1 MAVPLRQMPVDW
13 ESPEAAEL
21 DPFRYGWRPK
31 YVRLPNGELDEQQ
44 IPLTLEDLLDPQL
57 GDVVTQ
63 SDPHFDL
70 MIVLAELLR
79 RHYSSREDVF
89 VAGDLKMLWG
99 IPGIPEPSP
108 DIAVIFGVRKKRDS
122 RRTSFRCKREGT
134 RPSLIIELVSS
145 IDSGT
150 RDNDYEKKVK
160 IYQRVGIPEYFI
172 FDPPTPVTGEHLLLT
187 GYRLDAA
194 GRYQEVDPDP
204 QGRLFSLTTNL
215 LFGVAEDGHSP
226 LVIDAATGEAIP
238 TSSQLEEAR
247 RIAKEE
253 TRAAQAES
261 RMAQTKAWVAE
272 EKARTAEEK
281 ALRESEAREAAEAEV
296 ARLRALLEERGRS

>member
-21 DPFRYGWRPK
+21 DPFRYGWRPR
-31 YVRLPNGELDEQQ
+31 YVRLPNGELDEQR

-63 SDPHFDL
+63 SEPHFGL
-70 MIVLAELLR
+70 MIALAELLR
-79 RHYSSREDVF
+79 RHYESRDDVY
-89 VAGDLKMLWG
+89 VAGDMKMLWG

-108 DIAVIFGVRKKRDS
+108 DIAVIFGVRNKLDP
-122 RRTSFRCKREGT
+122 RTSFRCKREGT

-150 RDNDYEKKVK
+150 RNNDYEKKVK

-172 FDPPTPVTGEHLLLT
+172 FDPPTPVTDERLLLT

-194 GRYQEVDPDP
+194 GRYREVDPDSL
-204 QGRLFSLTTNL
+204 GRLNSVTANL
-215 LFGVAEDGHSP
+215 LFGVSDNGRSP
-226 LVIDAATGEAIP
+226 EVIDAATGKTISTP
-238 TSSQLEEAR
+238 GQLDKARQAAEAR
-247 RIAKEE
+247 AL
-253 TRAAQAES
+253 A
-261 RMAQTKAWVAE
+261 AE
-272 EKARTAEEK
+272 ERVRTAE
-281 ALRESEAREAAEAEV
+281 AEI
-296 ARLRALLEERGRS
+296 ARLRAELNRKASS

>member
-31 YVRLPNGELDEQQ
+31 FVHLPNGELDEQR

-63 SDPHFDL
+63 SEPHFDL
-70 MIVLAELLR
+70 MIALAELLR
-79 RHYSSREDVF
+79 RHYESQDDVY
-89 VAGDLKMLWG
+89 VAGDMKMLWG

-108 DIAVIFGVRKKRDS
+108 DLAVIFGVRGKSDP
-122 RRTSFRCKREGT
+122 RTSFRCKREGT

-150 RDNDYEKKVK
+150 RNNDYEKKVR

-172 FDPPTPVTGEHLLLT
+172 FDPPSPVTEECLWLT
-187 GYRLDAA
+187 GYRLGPD
-194 GRYQEVDPDP
+194 GQYREVHPDP
-204 QGRLFSLTTNL
+204 QGRLHSVTTNL
-215 LFGVAEDGHSP
+215 LFGVEENGRSP
-226 LVIDAATGEAIP
+226 EVIDVVTGRTISTP
-238 TSSQLEEAR
+238 GQMDKAR
-247 RIAKEE
+247 RVAEAK
-253 TRAAQAES
+253 AQAAEAK
-261 RMAQTKAWVAE
+261 AQA
-272 EKARTAEEK
+272 AEEK
-281 ALRESEAREAAEAEV
+281 ALRESEARKAAEAEI
-296 ARLRALLEERGRS
+296 ARLRAELDRLRRG

>member
-1 MAVPLRQMPVDW
+1 MAVPLRKTPADW

-31 YVRLPNGELDEQQ
+31 YVRLPDGELDVQQ

-79 RHYSSREDVF
+79 RHYASREDVF

-122 RRTSFRCKREGT
+122 RRTSFRCKREGA
-134 RPSLIIELVSS
+134 RPSLIIELVYS

-150 RDNDYEKKVK
+150 RDNDYDKKVK

-172 FDPPTPVTGEHLLLT
+172 FDPPTPVTGERLWLT
-187 GYRLDAA
+187 GYRLDAM
-194 GRYQEVDPDP
+194 GRYQEVDPDS
-204 QGRLFSLTTNL
+204 QGRLYSVTTNL
-215 LFGVAEDGHSP
+215 LFGVAEDGCSL
-226 LVIDAATGEAIP
+226 LVIDAATGRTIP
-238 TSSQLEEAR
+238 TSSQLDEAR
-247 RIAKEE
+247 R
-253 TRAAQAES
+253 AA
-261 RMAQTKAWVAE
+261 
-272 EKARTAEEK
+272 
-281 ALRESEAREAAEAEV
+281 EARAQAAEAELD
-296 ARLRALLEERGRS
+296 RLRAELDRKDRG

>member
-31 YVRLPNGELDEQQ
+31 YVRLPNGELDEQRT
-44 IPLTLEDLLDPQL
+44 PLTLEDLLDPQL

-63 SDPHFDL
+63 SDTHLGL
-70 MIVLAELLR
+70 MVVLVELLR
-79 RHYSSREDVF
+79 RHYESREDVF
-89 VAGDLKMLWG
+89 IAGDLKMLWG

-108 DIAVIFGVRKKRDS
+108 DIAVIFGVRKKHDS
-122 RRTSFRCKREGT
+122 RRRSFRCKREGT

-150 RDNDYEKKVK
+150 RNNDYEKKVG

-172 FDPPTPVTGEHLLLT
+172 FDPPSEVTEERLWLT

-194 GRYQEVDPDP
+194 GRYREVNPDP
-204 QGRLFSLTTNL
+204 QGRLFSVTTNL
-215 LFGVAEDGHSP
+215 LFGVAEDGGSP
-226 LVIDAATGEAIP
+226 IVIDVATGETIP
-238 TSSQLEEAR
+238 TPGQLDKAR
-247 RIAKEE
+247 
-253 TRAAQAES
+253 QA
-261 RMAQTKAWVAE
+261 AE
-272 EKARTAEEK
+272 EKAR
-281 ALRESEAREAAEAEV
+281 AAEARTLAAEERARTAEAEI
-296 ARLRALLEERGRS
+296 ARLRAELDLKNRS

>member
-31 YVRLPNGELDEQQ
+31 FVRLPNGEFDEQRT
-44 IPLTLEDLLDPQL
+44 PLTLEDLLDPQL

-63 SDPHFDL
+63 SEPHFDL

-79 RHYSSREDVF
+79 RYYASRDDVY
-89 VAGDLKMLWG
+89 VAGDMKMLWG
-99 IPGIPEPSP
+99 LPGMPEPSP
-108 DIAVIFGVRKKRDS
+108 DIAVIFGVRKKRDP
-122 RRTSFRCKREGT
+122 RRRSFRCKREGT
-134 RPSLIIELVSS
+134 RPALIIELVSS

-150 RDNDYEKKVK
+150 RNNDYKKKVE

-172 FDPPTPVTGEHLLLT
+172 LDPPSEVTEECLWLT

-204 QGRLFSLTTNL
+204 QGRLYSATTNL
-215 LFGVAEDGHSP
+215 LFGVAEDGASP
-226 LVIDAATGEAIP
+226 LVIDVATGRTIP
-238 TSSQLEEAR
+238 TSSQLDEAR
-247 RIAKEE
+247 QAAEAR
-253 TRAAQAES
+253 AQA
-261 RMAQTKAWVAE
+261 AE
-272 EKARTAEEK
+272 EKAR
-281 ALRESEAREAAEAEV
+281 AAEAEI
-296 ARLRALLEERGRS
+296 AMLRAELDRRDRG